1 MRGRYILKIHPNT
14 KLLCQRVIF
23 EFAVNWAAGQGKGLL
38 AVELERLARPRRRTL
53 DSLSP
58 GIGATPIRERVFEIL
73 KLDGT
78 LNGTIIGL

>member
-1 MRGRYILKIHPNT
+1 
-14 KLLCQRVIF
+14 
-23 EFAVNWAAGQGKGLL
+23 
-38 AVELERLARPRRRTL
+38 LARPRRRTL